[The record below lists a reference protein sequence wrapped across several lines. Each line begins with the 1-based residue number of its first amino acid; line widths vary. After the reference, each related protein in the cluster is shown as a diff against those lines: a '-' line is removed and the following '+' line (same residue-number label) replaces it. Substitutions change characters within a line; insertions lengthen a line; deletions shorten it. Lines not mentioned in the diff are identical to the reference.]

1 MYILILALLAVIVGA
16 ILKIAWPLTVA
27 VAVFLFVCFLL
38 SILKERQDARKRE
51 ENIIRNAYEERED
64 EEHDPQS

>member
-16 ILKIAWPLTVA
+16 ILKIAWPLIVA

>member
-1 MYILILALLAVIVGA
+1 MYILILALLAVIVGV
-16 ILKIAWPLTVA
+16 ILKIAWPLIVA